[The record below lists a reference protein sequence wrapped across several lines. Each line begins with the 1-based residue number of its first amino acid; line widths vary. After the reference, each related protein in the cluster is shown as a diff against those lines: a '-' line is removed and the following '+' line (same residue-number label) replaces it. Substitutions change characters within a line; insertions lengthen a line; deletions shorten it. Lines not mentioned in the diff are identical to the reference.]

1 MEIRIKNL
9 SYKNYFR
16 NLTVSLTDN
25 HIIGIVGNNY
35 ERLLYL
41 IGSDS
46 VNNKNILFN
55 NLNLGKQKS
64 NYVSYI
70 DNNLDFY
77 TSYVYD
83 EILLYLNR
91 YLGRCKSI
99 EKRIGKTLE
108 MFGIEEAFL
117 NKKISELSTGE
128 KRLLKYITGLIYN
141 PNVIVINEPYMYLD
155 FHYKKVINNVIYSLK
170 NKYKKTIIIGS
181 RDSNIIYS
189 LCDLSLIFNRNS
201 HLYGVTK
208 SIFNESDLKK
218 FKIEV
223 PNLVKFTDL
232 VKKKGVQIGYF
243 QDIRDLI
250 KDVYRNV

>member
-1 MEIRIKNL
+1 MEVAIKNL
-9 SYKNYFR
+9 SYKNYIR
-16 NLTVSLTDN
+16 NLSVTLTDN
-25 HIIGIVGNNY
+25 HIIGIVGNHY
-35 ERLLYL
+35 QELLSL
-41 IGSDS
+41 IGNDN

-55 NLNLGKQKS
+55 KLNLGKQKS

-70 DNNLDFY
+70 DTNLDFY
-77 TSYVYD
+77 TSFVYD

-91 YLGRCKSI
+91 YLGRCKSVS
-99 EKRIGKTLE
+99 KRISKTLE
-108 MFGIEEAFL
+108 MFNIDEEFL
-117 NKKISELSTGE
+117 NKKISDLSNGE

-141 PNVIVINEPYMYLD
+141 PNVIVIDEPYMYLD
-155 FHYKKVINNVIYSLK
+155 FNYKKIINNVIYSLK
-170 NKYKKTIIIGS
+170 NKYKKTIIVGS
-181 RDSNIIYS
+181 GDPNIIYS
-189 LCDLSLIFNRNS
+189 LCDLSLLFNRDS

-208 SIFNESDLKK
+208 SIFNEKDLKK